1 MICAKPTRRIAMKIL
16 VASDGSP
23 ASDAAIAEVSSRAW
37 PKGSEIKV
45 LSAFE
50 LPLPA
55 ASQLWAIPANYF
67 AEMDLA
73 ARELAQ
79 TIAAHAAD
87 TLKSRLGDDVTVRS
101 EFASGPAQDVILE
114 EANRWGADLI
124 VVGSHGYGSLERL
137 LLGSISQ
144 AVVSQAK
151 CSVEVVR
158 PPASTTKVSRSH

>member
-1 MICAKPTRRIAMKIL
+1 MKIL

-23 ASDAAIAEVSSRAW
+23 SSDAAIAEVGRRPW

-50 LPLPA
+50 LPSPA
-55 ASQLWAIPANYF
+55 VSQVWAIPTGYF
-67 AEMDLA
+67 SEMDLA

-79 TIAAHAAD
+79 TIASRAAD
-87 TLKSRLGDDVTVRS
+87 NLKSRLGKDVVVRG
-101 EFASGPAQDVILE
+101 EFASGPAEEVILD

-124 VVGSHGYGSLERL
+124 VLGSHGYNSLERL

-144 AVVSQAK
+144 TVVAQAK
-151 CSVEVVR
+151 CSVEVVK
-158 PPASTTKVSRSH
+158 PATPVTKPRSH

>member
-1 MICAKPTRRIAMKIL
+1 MKIL

-23 ASDAAIAEVSSRAW
+23 ASDAAIAAVANRPW

-45 LSAFE
+45 LSAFQ

-55 ASQLWAIPANYF
+55 ASQVWAIPSNYF
-67 AEMDLA
+67 AELDLA
-73 ARELAQ
+73 ARDLAQ
-79 TIAAHAAD
+79 TISAHAAD
-87 TLKSRLGDDVTVRS
+87 TLKSKLGNDVVVRS
-101 EFASGPAQDVILE
+101 EFASGPPQDVILE

-124 VVGSHGYGSLERL
+124 VVGSHGYSSLERL

-144 AVVSQAK
+144 AVVSHAK

-158 PPASTTKVSRSH
+158 PPASLPKPARSH